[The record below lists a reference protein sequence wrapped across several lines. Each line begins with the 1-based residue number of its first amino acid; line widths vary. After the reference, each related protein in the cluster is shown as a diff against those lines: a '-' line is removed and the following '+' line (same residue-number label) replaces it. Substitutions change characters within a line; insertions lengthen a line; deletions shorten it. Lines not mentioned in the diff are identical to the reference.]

1 MKSNSFQ
8 MRTFDCGANHELVL
22 PNGKVVLIDPYFIR
36 CDFPGFTREDVT
48 GADYI
53 IVTHGHF
60 DHDSDVGFFVEKFN
74 AKVFCGVMTAEHLM
88 KFHKIPFDNI
98 FPVFPETKF
107 TMDDVTFEFWQAKHN
122 ESGKRTW
129 TPEHDICRQ
138 TFGLEGHAQ
147 ADMWGSMESLDCLIT
162 TNNGFRIMMASGR
175 AVFNDIFD
183 RCKAMRP
190 NVLLRQSG
198 VRHPSRSGEQ
208 VPARELAELLVRYR
222 AQVIFPFHFD
232 VMVKKW
238 GYEKV
243 AAYME
248 EVRQYVQELDSGAMF
263 VFPRALQWY
272 HVGIDVS
279 AE

>member
-1 MKSNSFQ
+1 MTSNSFK
-8 MRTFDCGANHELVL
+8 MRTFDAGANHEIVL

-36 CDFPGFTREDVT
+36 CNFPDFTREDVT

-60 DHDSDVGFFVEKFN
+60 DHDSDVGYFVEKFN
-74 AKVFCGVMTAEHLM
+74 SKVFCGVMTAEHLM

-129 TPEHDICRQ
+129 TPDHDVCKKM
-138 TFGLEGHAQ
+138 FGIEGHAV
-147 ADMWGSMESLDCLIT
+147 ADMWGSMESLDVMIT
-162 TNNGFRIMMASGR
+162 TNNGFKIMMASGR
-175 AVFNDIFD
+175 AIFQDVFD
-183 RCKAMRP
+183 RCKKLRP

-198 VRHPSRSGEQ
+198 VRHPDKSGEQ
-208 VPARELAELLVRYR
+208 VPARELAELLVRYH

-232 VMVKKW
+232 VMIKKW
-238 GYEKV
+238 GYERV
-243 AAYME
+243 VAYMD
-248 EVRQYVQELDSGAMF
+248 EVAKHIQELDPGAMF
-263 VFPRALQWY
+263 ILPKALKWY
-272 HVGIDVS
+272 SVGIEV
-279 AE
+279 AES